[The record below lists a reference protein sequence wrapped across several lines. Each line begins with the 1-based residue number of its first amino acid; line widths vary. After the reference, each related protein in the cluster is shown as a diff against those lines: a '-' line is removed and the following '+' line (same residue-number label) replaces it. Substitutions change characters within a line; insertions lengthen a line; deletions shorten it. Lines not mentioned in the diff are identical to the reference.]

1 MARDNADQKEG
12 DRPRG
17 RGATKDHLARLKP
30 AGWAPRL
37 YREGDEA
44 GILPLYPLA
53 FQGLERSEAY
63 WDWKFRQNPEG
74 SQIVVAE
81 DGAGRIV
88 GQIAAVP
95 ARVHAEGREATF
107 FQVVDLMVDPRLRRG
122 LRKAGMYIT
131 MMATLIG
138 EGTGPGRAALLYGF
152 PNQDSDRVTQE
163 VFGWAN
169 LHQVTR
175 VVRRL
180 AAEPRAPGRLARSR
194 YAVHPLE
201 RFEGVADRLWDRCGP
216 HLPLATIRDARY
228 LTWRYLR
235 CPHVR
240 YDPHMVWDRWRNRPA
255 GLSVLRMGWEGQ
267 RLCAIVEWL
276 VPRGESAPASVL
288 LAHAEAEARRAG
300 MAEIAAWFPPDSPE
314 QRWFTAQ
321 GYTAEPTRYPLL
333 AGAYAPDLSL
343 DRVARHWYYTMGDT
357 DVF

>member
-1 MARDNADQKEG
+1 MKRQ
-12 DRPRG
+12 
-17 RGATKDHLARLKP
+17 LARQKP

-37 YREGDEA
+37 YRPGDEA
-44 GILPLYPLA
+44 AILPLYPLA
-53 FQGLERSEAY
+53 FQGLQRSEAY

-81 DGAGRIV
+81 QRGEGIV
-88 GQIAAVP
+88 GLIAALP
-95 ARVHAEGREATF
+95 ARVHADGRPVVF
-107 FQVVDLMVDPRLRRG
+107 SQVVDLMVDPRLRRG

-131 MMATLIG
+131 LMTTLIE
-138 EGTGPGRAALLYGF
+138 EGAGPGRAALLYGF

-163 VFGWAN
+163 VFGWEA

-175 VVRRL
+175 LVRRL
-180 AAEPRAPGRLARSR
+180 DAPPRPPVGPLARSR
-194 YAVHPLE
+194 YAVRPLE
-201 RFEGVADRLWDRCGP
+201 RFDEVADRLWDHCRP

-240 YDPHMVWDRWRNRPA
+240 YLPYVAWDRWRDRPA
-255 GLSVLRMGWEGQ
+255 GIAVLRMGWEGQ
-267 RLCAIVEWL
+267 PLCAIVDWL
-276 VPRGESAPASVL
+276 VPRGESTPASVL

-300 MAEIAAWFPPDSPE
+300 MAEVAAWFPPESPE
-314 QRWFTAQ
+314 RRWFLAS

-343 DRVARHWYYTMGDT
+343 DRVARHWYYTMGDS
-357 DVF
+357 DIF